1 MYSCTNNNR
10 QPPSPRRRG
19 QGESR
24 VCRRI
29 VLPSILHSVKRTF
42 VAGAIA
48 SLLLA
53 GCAGGTKEAQKITA
67 ARQALLYAGQLM
79 RTGKISQDIF
89 RPSALLG
96 VHTALFLAKTA
107 ESSVKT
113 ALQGVTIQQA
123 LRAQGGEN
131 VSEAFRLLTALSDAL
146 EVDIADMLNRT
157 PERQESLDAYVTAL
171 TSYFNAAKTQTE
183 LLAQEQREKE
193 ADAKAK
199 RAAATTISRDLS
211 RARSNKDY
219 TTVSQKQEQLIQ
231 AQTEQTTADAEVRE
245 VKTTLNV
252 MNELIDV
259 TSQRLSAIAENRE
272 IILSG
277 LSVVEVPGIDDL
289 GLIIQ
294 RNSRR
299 SGGNNPLGEM

>member
-1 MYSCTNNNR
+1 MKKTF
-10 QPPSPRRRG
+10 
-19 QGESR
+19 
-24 VCRRI
+24 I
-29 VLPSILHSVKRTF
+29 V
-42 VAGAIA
+42 GAAA

-53 GCAGGTKEAQKITA
+53 GCSGGTQDSGKITA

-79 RTGKISQDIF
+79 RTGKISPDIF

-113 ALQGVTIQQA
+113 ALQGVEIQQA
-123 LRAQGGEN
+123 LRAEGGEH
-131 VSEAFRLLTALSDAL
+131 VSEAFQLLTALSDAL

-157 PERQESLDAYVTAL
+157 SQRQEALDSYVTAL
-171 TSYFNAAKTQTE
+171 TAYFNAAKTQAE

-199 RAAATTISRDLS
+199 RAAASVISRDLS

-231 AQTEQTTADAEVRE
+231 AQTDQTEADAKVRE

-259 TSQRLSAIAENRE
+259 TSERLSAIAENRE

-294 RNSRR
+294 RNGRKN
-299 SGGNNPLGEM
+299 SGSTPLGSF

>member
-1 MYSCTNNNR
+1 
-10 QPPSPRRRG
+10 
-19 QGESR
+19 
-24 VCRRI
+24 
-29 VLPSILHSVKRTF
+29 
-42 VAGAIA
+42 
-48 SLLLA
+48 
-53 GCAGGTKEAQKITA
+53 
-67 ARQALLYAGQLM
+67 M

>member
-1 MYSCTNNNR
+1 M
-10 QPPSPRRRG
+10 
-19 QGESR
+19 
-24 VCRRI
+24 
-29 VLPSILHSVKRTF
+29 KKTF
-42 VAGAIA
+42 VVGAVA

-53 GCAGGTKEAQKITA
+53 GCGGGTQEAQKITA

-96 VHTALFLAKTA
+96 IQVSLFLARTA

-113 ALQGVTIQQA
+113 ALQGVEIQQA
-123 LRAQGGEN
+123 LRKEDGEH
-131 VSEAFRLLTALSDAL
+131 VSEAFQLLAALSDAL
-146 EVDIADMLNRT
+146 QVDISDMLNRT
-157 PERQESLDAYVTAL
+157 NERQETLDSYVNSLTQ
-171 TSYFNAAKTQTE
+171 YFNAAKLQTE
-183 LLAQEQREKE
+183 LLAQEQREKD
-193 ADAKAK
+193 AVAKAK

-211 RARSNKDY
+211 RARSAKDY
-219 TTVSQKQEQLIQ
+219 VTVSQKQEQLIQ

-259 TSQRLSAIAENRE
+259 TSDRLSAIAENRE

-277 LSVVEVPGIDDL
+277 LSVVKVPGIDDL
-289 GLIIQ
+289 GLIIE
-294 RNSRR
+294 RNGRKS
-299 SGGNNPLGEM
+299 SGATPLGSF